1 MTEKTKENW
10 VTTKV
15 RRTLEYEIEKALRG
29 DEAKKEGLTNK
40 AQFVDYAI
48 RELLTR
54 LEVERMSHLNMY
66 DDHVKILDNRLGK
79 LGRIVSVYF
88 KRDGKPYCD
97 YCGRIDCVHVQYA
110 WELPEAKKVL
120 ERYGL
125 KPPPSRV

>member
-15 RRTLEYEIEKALRG
+15 RRTLEHEIEKALRS

-54 LEVERMSHLNMY
+54 LEVERMNHLNMY

-88 KRDGKPYCD
+88 KRDDRSWCD
-97 YCGRIDCVHVQYA
+97 YCEEPDCVHVQYA
-110 WELPEAKKVL
+110 WEIPEAKKVL
-120 ERYGL
+120 EGHGL
-125 KPPPSRV
+125 QPPPSRV

>member
-15 RRTLEYEIEKALRG
+15 RRTLEHEIEKALRS

-54 LEVERMSHLNMY
+54 LEVERMNHLNMY

-88 KRDGKPYCD
+88 KREDKPWCD
-97 YCGRIDCVHVQYA
+97 YCEETDCVHVQYA
-110 WELPEAKKVL
+110 WELPEARKVL
-120 ERYGL
+120 ERHNL

>member
-48 RELLTR
+48 RKLLTR

-97 YCGRIDCVHVQYA
+97 YCKETDCVHVQYA
-110 WELPEAKKVL
+110 WELPEAGKVL

>member
-1 MTEKTKENW
+1 MTKKTKENW

-54 LEVERMSHLNMY
+54 LEVERMSHFNMY

-97 YCGRIDCVHVQYA
+97 YCEESDCVHVQYA
-110 WELPEAKKVL
+110 WELPEARKVL
-120 ERYGL
+120 EGHGL
-125 KPPPSRV
+125 QPPPSRV